1 MSLLDNAMVT
11 CTLLKIETVDDID
24 GGYKQNV
31 SDDIQFDAAIVLS
44 SASEKEKGE
53 KTENVSLYTVTTRK
67 HTTLHYHDVF
77 RRDSDGKT
85 FRVISNGDD
94 KKTPDSAFLDMKQVT
109 AEEWSV
115 PK

>member
-1 MSLLDNAMVT
+1 MSLLDNAMEK

-31 SDDIQFDAAIVLS
+31 SDDIQFDAAIVFAT
-44 SASEKEKGE
+44 ASEKEKGE

-67 HTTLHYHDVF
+67 NKPLYYHDVF

-85 FRVISNGDD
+85 FRVTSNGDD
-94 KKTPDSAFLDMKQVT
+94 KKTPDSAFLDMQQVS